1 MKSKYRIYFDVI
13 IDETDNNSND
23 NFDIASEIFYDL
35 DDIMRDCIYN
45 YNGDFTIIEEDY
57 Y

>member
-23 NFDIASEIFYDL
+23 NFDIASEIFCEL
-35 DDIMRDCIYN
+35 DDIMRYCIYN
-45 YNGDFTIIEEDY
+45 YNGDFTIIEED
-57 Y
+57 

>member
-23 NFDIASEIFYDL
+23 NFDIASEIFCEL
-35 DDIMRDCIYN
+35 DDLMRYCNYN
-45 YNGDFTIIEEDY
+45 YNGDFTIIEED
-57 Y
+57 